1 MSKKSK
7 VGRGALVRRLRR
19 EYGLT
24 EAEARSAAEGGVFS
38 ADTPDDEATRIL
50 QQRKPQAPVE
60 VPGEGPPEACT
71 EVPAG
76 TATESPAPA
85 DTRFRQG
92 RRQLARLNV
101 AALLLTGAS
110 LVTRVDPPRNT

>member
-38 ADTPDDEATRIL
+38 AEAEAT
-50 QQRKPQAPVE
+50 
-60 VPGEGPPEACT
+60 GP
-71 EVPAG
+71 
-76 TATESPAPA
+76 
-85 DTRFRQG
+85 RQG
-92 RRQLARLNV
+92 
-101 AALLLTGAS
+101 
-110 LVTRVDPPRNT
+110 PR